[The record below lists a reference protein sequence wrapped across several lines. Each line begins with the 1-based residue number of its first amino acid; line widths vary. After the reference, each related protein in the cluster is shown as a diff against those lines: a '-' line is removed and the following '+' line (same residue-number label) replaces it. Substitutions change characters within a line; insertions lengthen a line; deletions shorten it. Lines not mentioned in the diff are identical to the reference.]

1 MAQDFFTV
9 KMNLLTLFLVQEDF
23 RFVTR
28 SKSKSLKKRKQKN
41 KVLIMNFTVLCNM
54 LCAESDVV

>member
-28 SKSKSLKKRKQKN
+28 SKSKSLKKENRKIK
-41 KVLIMNFTVLCNM
+41 C
-54 LCAESDVV
+54 